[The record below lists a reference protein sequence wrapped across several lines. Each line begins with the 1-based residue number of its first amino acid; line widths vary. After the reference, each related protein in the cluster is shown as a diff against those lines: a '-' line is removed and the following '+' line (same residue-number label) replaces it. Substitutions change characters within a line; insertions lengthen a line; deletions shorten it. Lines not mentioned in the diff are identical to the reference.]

1 MKTQGFCAPEP
12 GMAFASKFPGM
23 LFFASCVALGASA
36 SSSGC
41 IATSTIEF
49 EPEENFPPSII
60 SQPLADFPLNE
71 IGQINLDD
79 PLPPGEPAEMPI
91 EVIIRDPNFDQ
102 TLEYRMFLDSP
113 PPPTPETP
121 IDFGTVDST
130 GFLERP
136 RTFSISY
143 ESLAPGEC
151 HKIELVV
158 VGQFASFVEPR
169 RPVEEGDADQ
179 ATWWVEVIDADHPV
193 IDVGCR

>member
-1 MKTQGFCAPEP
+1 
-12 GMAFASKFPGM
+12 MAFASKLPRM
-23 LFFASCVALGASA
+23 LFFASSVALVASA

-49 EPEENFPPSII
+49 EPVENFPPSII
-60 SQPLADFPLNE
+60 SQPLADFPLNQ

-79 PLPPGEPAEMPI
+79 PVESPEMLLQ
-91 EVIIRDPNFDQ
+91 VIIRDPNFDQ
-102 TLEYRMFLDSP
+102 TLEYRAFLDSP
-113 PPPTPETP
+113 PPPTSETP

-136 RTFSISY
+136 RTFPISY

-158 VGQFASFVEPR
+158 VGKFESFVEPR
-169 RPVEEGDADQ
+169 RPVEEGDIDQ
-179 ATWWVEVIDADHPV
+179 VTWWVEVTDTDNPV
-193 IDVGCR
+193 ITVECR